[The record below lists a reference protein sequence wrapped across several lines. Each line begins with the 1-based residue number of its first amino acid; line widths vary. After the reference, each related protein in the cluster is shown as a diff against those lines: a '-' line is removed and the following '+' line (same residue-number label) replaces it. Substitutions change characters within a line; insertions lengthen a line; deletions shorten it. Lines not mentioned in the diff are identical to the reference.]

1 MKQTDQFIAVPVPQQ
16 SAEYN
21 KVQQQFAA
29 TAQNA
34 YSTIIKVNIT
44 TTLHNNNN
52 NNNNA
57 YYWRYC
63 YTASVVCSSVLWWH
77 MWRSVSWSDWSEIS
91 SVEMLLHLPPSLIFC

>member
-34 YSTIIKVNIT
+34 YSTIIKVN
-44 TTLHNNNN
+44 
-52 NNNNA
+52 
-57 YYWRYC
+57 
-63 YTASVVCSSVLWWH
+63 
-77 MWRSVSWSDWSEIS
+77 
-91 SVEMLLHLPPSLIFC
+91 